1 MNRYVTQ
8 RQLGDG
14 TYGSVHLGRSVE
26 TGEMYAI
33 KKMKKKFYSW
43 DECMNLREVKS
54 LKKLN
59 HANVVKLKEVIR
71 ENDYLYFVFEFMK
84 ENLYQLMKD
93 RDKLF
98 PESSVRNITY
108 QILQGMAFIHKHGF
122 FHRDMKPENLLC
134 MGPELV
140 KIADFGLAREIRSR
154 PPYTDYVST
163 RWYRAPEVLLRSTN
177 YSSPVDI
184 WAIGCIMAELY
195 TLRPLFPGT
204 SELDE
209 IFRICSILGTPTKD
223 EWQDGHQLAARMN
236 FRFPT
241 CVPTHLRS
249 LIPNASKDGIQL
261 MIDMMLWNPQKRPSA
276 AQSLRYSYFQV
287 GQHLGPKVPPKQ
299 NSVQGN
305 VLQANTQAN
314 VLPKAPVS
322 HANAAKEITNHNY
335 SSSKKPDSYKDTDS
349 LYSEKSQSKKPQVQ
363 DSINLDDILNSVDR
377 GKPQPALRKEDSK
390 LTKNESN
397 KHGLNKS
404 GRRRWELKKSD
415 SFEDFDFD
423 TKKGSGKIVQG
434 HGITLE
440 RKKTFDWEEDIFGSP
455 TNAKP
460 TLPNIGKGNSR
471 HGIDSGK
478 SISTSAKKFYMKSA
492 RYKPVCIFPDGLRE
506 PGSGEA
512 LGPARPRVRR
522 DSKGRQNRGF
532 TPDPKPPPEPGTRAI
547 QSTAG
552 YSEIGSGGPGP
563 DENGGAGAE
572 ARSADLQTGSKTG
585 PEVGSLRE

>member
-261 MIDMMLWNPQKRPSA
+261 MVDMMLWNPQKRPSA

-299 NSVQGN
+299 NSVQGK
-305 VLQANTQAN
+305 VLQANTQSN
-314 VLPKAPVS
+314 ELPKAP
-322 HANAAKEITNHNY
+322 
-335 SSSKKPDSYKDTDS
+335 
-349 LYSEKSQSKKPQVQ
+349 
-363 DSINLDDILNSVDR
+363 R
-377 GKPQPALRKEDSK
+377 KPQPALRKEDSK

-492 RYKPVCIFPDGLRE
+492 RYKPGKILNLRYTLH
-506 PGSGEA
+506 PYS
-512 LGPARPRVRR
+512 LVRP
-522 DSKGRQNRGF
+522 
-532 TPDPKPPPEPGTRAI
+532 
-547 QSTAG
+547 
-552 YSEIGSGGPGP
+552 
-563 DENGGAGAE
+563 
-572 ARSADLQTGSKTG
+572 
-585 PEVGSLRE
+585 